1 MFLTNCSQLSHV
13 SSRKVIENE
22 EKTLAWSTLEA
33 SADAIVSEDIAS
45 KDEVTVALTAL
56 QRLTANPHTPDGRT
70 AMESVM
76 PESVMS
82 RGVRCRIDL
91 AGGAARGQ
99 FF

>member
-1 MFLTNCSQLSHV
+1 
-13 SSRKVIENE
+13 VIENE

-33 SADAIVSEDIAS
+33 SADAIVSGIAS

-56 QRLTANPHTPDGRT
+56 QRLTANPPTPDGRT

-76 PESVMS
+76 SESVMS
-82 RGVRCRIDL
+82 RGVRCLIDL

>member
-1 MFLTNCSQLSHV
+1 M
-13 SSRKVIENE
+13 RKRR
-22 EKTLAWSTLEA
+22 WLEA

-76 PESVMS
+76 S
-82 RGVRCRIDL
+82 RGVRCLIDL